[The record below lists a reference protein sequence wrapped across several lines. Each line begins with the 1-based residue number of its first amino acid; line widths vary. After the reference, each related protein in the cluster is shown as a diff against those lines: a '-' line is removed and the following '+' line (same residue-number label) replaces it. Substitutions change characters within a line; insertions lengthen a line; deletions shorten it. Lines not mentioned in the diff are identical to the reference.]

1 MAVPPTA
8 ATTTSS
14 HPNLI
19 STHRALISTLTSFL
33 TVTTHQILY
42 LRHIYPP
49 ASFLTTRAYNY
60 PVHQNRH
67 PAVNTWTNDAIASIA
82 NELSKN
88 TVSLIS
94 LCIHELDTNAVLERW
109 TFDMHTLPT
118 VAKRDRDIPF
128 APPDPAGSSTSEHNN
143 NADNDDA
150 ALPNKVNLT
159 DLEATFRATLSRLSS
174 TAARLAPLPSGPGAP
189 ELTFTLTIELRPN
202 ADRPVGRLDADE
214 RRWIAAEPEPEPQPQ
229 PPSQP
234 ADRAAAAAAAA
245 TTSSPDNSS
254 SKRPAQ
260 NRNEGKTHPI
270 RRLSVAPLH
279 MEMWVEES
287 AQKLARTWPTNS
299 GNATTNKP
307 RDAATRAAETS
318 FGAGTE
324 RFDPTNGYADIEG
337 TDLNRK
343 PGGGAM
349 TDYQRM

>member
-1 MAVPPTA
+1 MAA
-8 ATTTSS
+8 ASAAAPSTSS
-14 HPNLI
+14 HPNLV

-67 PAVNTWTNDAIASIA
+67 PAVNTWINDAIASIA
-82 NELSKN
+82 SELSKN
-88 TVSLIS
+88 TVSYIS

-109 TFDMHTLPT
+109 TFDLHTLPA

-128 APPDPAGSSTSEHNN
+128 ASADPAGATGEPNN
-143 NADNDDA
+143 SDDDA
-150 ALPNKVNLT
+150 VLPHKVNLT

-189 ELTFTLTIELRPN
+189 ELTFTLTIELRTN

-214 RRWIAAEPEPEPQPQ
+214 RRWIVAEPDPQPQ
-229 PPSQP
+229 PQPQSQP
-234 ADRAAAAAAAA
+234 TDPAAAA
-245 TTSSPDNSS
+245 SKSS
-254 SKRPAQ
+254 SDPSNNNTAAQ
-260 NRNEGKTHPI
+260 TNNSEPQGKTHPI
-270 RRLSVAPLH
+270 RRLSAAPLH

-287 AQKLARTWPTNS
+287 AHKLARTWPTND
-299 GNATTNKP
+299 TTTKP

-324 RFDPTNGYADIEG
+324 QFDPNNGYADVEG

>member
-1 MAVPPTA
+1 MAAPPTT
-8 ATTTSS
+8 ATSTSS

-67 PAVNTWTNDAIASIA
+67 PAVNTWINDAIASIA
-82 NELSKN
+82 SELSKN
-88 TVSLIS
+88 TVSHIS

-109 TFDMHTLPT
+109 TFDLHTLPT
-118 VAKRDRDIPF
+118 VAKRDRDIPL
-128 APPDPAGSSTSEHNN
+128 ASADAEEPAGENS
-143 NADNDDA
+143 ADDEA
-150 ALPNKVNLT
+150 ALPHKVNLT

-214 RRWIAAEPEPEPQPQ
+214 RRWIVAEPEPEPQPQ
-229 PPSQP
+229 PAETAAGASTSSSDPSNNRTKAQ
-234 ADRAAAAAAAA
+234 
-245 TTSSPDNSS
+245 TTS
-254 SKRPAQ
+254 
-260 NRNEGKTHPI
+260 EGKTHPI
-270 RRLSVAPLH
+270 RRLSAAPLH

-287 AQKLARTWPTNS
+287 AHKLAGTWPTD
-299 GNATTNKP
+299 ATKP

-324 RFDPTNGYADIEG
+324 QFDPTNGYADIEG
-337 TDLNRK
+337 NDLNRK